1 RSFVRFEGRLLV
13 IVDGDAVGQGAVE
26 HAASGGF
33 GFRVAV
39 VEVDEEPEDVVESDL
54 RVLVVVERFPSRF
67 VTW

>member
-1 RSFVRFEGRLLV
+1 
-13 IVDGDAVGQGAVE
+13 
-26 HAASGGF
+26 
-33 GFRVAV
+33 VAV